1 MPSII
6 SRRFPCWLAAALLAV
21 SLQASAA
28 PDAPPPGFAPPPSP
42 AFIPGLRL
50 PPGIE
55 LSEAQQDQLF
65 DLHHAQAPRLR
76 QLQREADAAL
86 RELRA
91 LGEAESFDATRARA
105 AAERHGRALAAL
117 LLARTELDARSR
129 AVLSPAQR
137 QALEAERTEA
147 RPGPGAGPA
156 HGAGADNHPPD
167 GAPRRAPAPERRP

>member
-1 MPSII
+1 MPTII
-6 SRRFPCWLAAALLAV
+6 SRRFPYWLAIALLAV
-21 SLQASAA
+21 SLHASAA
-28 PDAPPPGFAPPPSP
+28 PGAAPP
-42 AFIPGLRL
+42 AFVAGPRL

-55 LSEAQQDQLF
+55 LSDAQQDQLF

-91 LGEAESFDATRARA
+91 LGEAESLDATRARA

-137 QALEAERTEA
+137 QTLEAERAEA
-147 RPGPGAGPA
+147 RPGPGAGP
-156 HGAGADNHPPD
+156 
-167 GAPRRAPAPERRP
+167 